1 MTDDRNERT
10 DDGETWVVEP
20 LDPEAAFDLLGQE
33 IRLSIVRELGAAEE
47 PLVFSDLYERADVE
61 DTGQFNYHL
70 GKLVDRFV
78 ADTEEGYRL
87 TAAGHRVVG
96 AVVSGGFT
104 AQFEGD
110 PVPVDGT
117 CSQCGASLKAQFDAE
132 RVEIVC
138 TECEYVETTPELPG
152 GLVAAWPDGEMG
164 TVIARWAARRSLSA
178 SLGLCTLCDGPLT
191 QSLAL
196 PEEEAAPE
204 WFTAEFAECVV
215 VNDCDRCH
223 YWWHSVLP
231 ITAQFHPTVEAYLYD
246 HGIDPRRE
254 PWWVHDWFDVDVA
267 TVESWDPLRVAVP
280 MDVEENHR
288 TFVFDREVTLVA
300 DRTE

>member
-1 MTDDRNERT
+1 MTEDVSDQSEE
-10 DDGETWVVEP
+10 GGSPVVEP

-33 IRLSIVRELGAAEE
+33 IRLSIVRELGAAEKS
-47 PLVFSDLYERADVE
+47 LAFSELYERTDVD

-78 ADTEEGYRL
+78 ADTDEGYRL

-104 AQFEGD
+104 AQFDGD
-110 PVPVDGT
+110 PVPVEGA
-117 CSQCGASLKAQFDAE
+117 CSQCGASLEAQFAE
-132 RVEIVC
+132 QQVEIVC
-138 TECEYVETTPELPG
+138 RSCEFVETTPELPG
-152 GLVAAWPDGEMG
+152 GLVAAWSRENIG
-164 TVIARWAARRSLSA
+164 TVIARWSARQTVSA
-178 SLGLCTLCDGPLT
+178 SLGLCPLCDGPLT
-191 QSLAL
+191 RSLAL
-196 PEEEAAPE
+196 PDEEAAPE
-204 WFTAEFAECVV
+204 WFSGEFVACLV

-254 PWWVHDWFDVDVA
+254 PWWVHDWFDIDVA
-267 TVESWDPLRVAVP
+267 TVESRDPLRVAVP
-280 MDVEENHR
+280 MDVEGDHR

-300 DRTE
+300 DRAE